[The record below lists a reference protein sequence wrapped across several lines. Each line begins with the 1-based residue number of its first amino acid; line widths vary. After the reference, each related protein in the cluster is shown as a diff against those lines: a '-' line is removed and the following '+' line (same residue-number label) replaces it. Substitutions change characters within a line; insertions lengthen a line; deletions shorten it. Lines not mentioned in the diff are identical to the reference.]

1 MYTNEQLV
9 KVSSELAER
18 IDRVTEGVL
27 IKLAKRLRKLGTLEA
42 SDVREIDKL
51 RNIGADINIITA
63 ELSRVTGKTI
73 NEVNALYE
81 ALATDAYK
89 DSAIFYAARGIQQLP
104 FEDNAAMLGI
114 VQAQEAIT
122 AGTFRNMADST
133 AFRLRD
139 HNGVPHYKPLREAYT
154 QAIDDAI
161 LAKQQGFKSWH
172 TAVRDV
178 LQPLINSGVRTVEY
192 DSGYSR
198 NIYSAARM
206 NIMDGARQLNNDIRM
221 QAGAE
226 FGANGYEIS
235 VHTMCA
241 PDHVHIQGKQYSTE
255 AYNRLNE
262 ELKRPIG
269 TLNCQHHIFP
279 VILGVSATAYND
291 AELAEITRL
300 NTDKSVV
307 INGKEYTPYE
317 ASQLQ
322 RRLENKVRKLEMTAR
337 VYDAAGDTE
346 AATNARNRVRETK
359 KIYRDISKQAK
370 IKTHFDRMSLPTA
383 PKAG

>member
-1 MYTNEQLV
+1 
-9 KVSSELAER
+9 
-18 IDRVTEGVL
+18 VTEGVL
-27 IKLAKRLRKLGTLEA
+27 IKLAKRLRKLGTPEA

>member
-18 IDRVTEGVL
+18 IDRVTETVL

-42 SDVREIDKL
+42 GDVREIDKL

-73 NEVNALYE
+73 GEVNALYE
-81 ALATDAYK
+81 ALAADAYK

-114 VQAQEAIT
+114 VQAQESIT
-122 AGTFRNMADST
+122 AGTFRNMANST
-133 AFRLRD
+133 AFMLRD
-139 HNGVPHYKPLREAYT
+139 HNGVTHYKPLREAYT

-161 LAKQQGFKSWH
+161 LAKQQGFKGWKQ
-172 TAVRDV
+172 AARDV

-241 PDHVHIQGKQYSTE
+241 PDHVHIQGKQYSIE

-262 ELKRPIG
+262 GLKRPIG

-279 VILGVSATAYND
+279 VILGVSSTAYND

-307 INGKEYTPYE
+307 IDGKEYTPYE

-322 RRLENKVRKLEMTAR
+322 RQLENKVRKLEMTAR

-346 AATNARNRVRETK
+346 AATDARNRIRETK
-359 KIYRDISKQAK
+359 KVYRNISKQAK
-370 IKTHFDRMSLPTA
+370 IKTHFDRMSLPAT

>member
-1 MYTNEQLV
+1 MYTNEQLI

-42 SDVREIDKL
+42 NDVREIDKL

-73 NEVNALYE
+73 SEVNALYE
-81 ALATDAYK
+81 TLATDAYK

-104 FEDNAAMLGI
+104 FEDNAAMLSI
-114 VQAQEAIT
+114 VQAQESIT
-122 AGTFRNMADST
+122 AGTFRNMASST

-139 HNGVPHYKPLREAYT
+139 YNGVPHYKTLREAYT

-206 NIMDGARQLNNDIRM
+206 NIMDGARQLNNDIRQ

-241 PDHVHIQGKQYSTE
+241 PDHVHIQGKQYSVD

-269 TLNCQHHIFP
+269 TRNCTHHIFP
-279 VILGVSATAYND
+279 IILGVSSPAYD
-291 AELAEITRL
+291 EAELAEVMRL
-300 NTDKSVV
+300 NTEKSC
-307 INGKEYTPYE
+307 IIDGKAYTPYE

-322 RRLENKVRKLEMTAR
+322 RKLENKVRKLEMTAR

-346 AATNARNRVRETK
+346 AANDARNRVRETK
-359 KIYRDISKQAK
+359 KIYKDISKQAK
-370 IKTHFDRMSLPTA
+370 IKTHFDRMSLPA
-383 PKAG
+383 SPKAG

>member
-1 MYTNEQLV
+1 MYTNEQLI

-73 NEVNALYE
+73 NEVNALDE

-122 AGTFRNMADST
+122 AGTFRNMANST

-139 HNGVPHYKPLREAYT
+139 YNGVPNYKPLREAYT

-300 NTDKSVV
+300 NADKSVV
-307 INGKEYTPYE
+307 IDGKDYTPYE

-359 KIYRDISKQAK
+359 KVYRDISKQAK